1 MWWFRHTH
9 CGRRQEGVRR
19 RTGRAYGGQGH
30 AKDRPGAHR
39 RGRGMAEHFGDGGDG
54 IRRRCARFRNSP
66 PGNNGTIKIDTA
78 VFGGNRNHPH
88 VGCEFFVNFFG
99 YDGGTQQA
107 TLSFEPWAPTRG
119 GVVAERETSWSVPTR
134 TAGNQLDH
142 RYGPVNLSAALAG
155 ITPHPRQGY
164 HVKLTVHVT
173 GSQGADVKHKVFWI
187 EPCVERAAQP
197 RPTPQSPSSPPSGT
211 IGAPSPLRLHLRQ
224 RRRQACRSPPRPRA
238 VTSCHIPRATA
249 AVSPPASSTT
259 VLGEQISPGQ
269 SLARTGMTV
278 IGFLIAAVLC
288 ISAGVVTVR
297 RVGRR
302 TTAR

>member
-1 MWWFRHTH
+1 M
-9 CGRRQEGVRR
+9 
-19 RTGRAYGGQGH
+19 A
-30 AKDRPGAHR
+30 D
-39 RGRGMAEHFGDGGDG
+39 RGMRKTGPVLIVAVAAWLSTSVMAGTAFAAAAHGS
-54 IRRRCARFRNSP
+54 RNAP

-78 VFGGNRNHPH
+78 VFSGNRNHPH

-119 GVVAERETSWSVPTR
+119 GVVAERETSWSVPAR

-155 ITPHPRQGY
+155 ITPHPRQGF

-197 RPTPQSPSSPPSGT
+197 RPTPQSPPSPPS
-211 IGAPSPLRLHLRQ
+211 RKH
-224 RRRQACRSPPRPRA
+224 RSPTP
-238 VTSCHIPRATA
+238 TSLSTTPTANVPLATA
-249 AVSPPASSTT
+249 AAPSSPVATFPAPATAVSPLASSTR

-278 IGFLIAAVLC
+278 IGFLIAAGLS
-288 ISAGVVTVR
+288 IAAGVATVR

>member
-1 MWWFRHTH
+1 M
-9 CGRRQEGVRR
+9 
-19 RTGRAYGGQGH
+19 A
-30 AKDRPGAHR
+30 D
-39 RGRGMAEHFGDGGDG
+39 RGMRKTGPILIVAVVVWLCTSVMAGTAFAAAAHGS
-54 IRRRCARFRNSP
+54 RNAP

-78 VFGGNRNHPH
+78 VFSGNRNHPH

-119 GVVAERETSWSVPTR
+119 GVVAERETSWSVPAR

-142 RYGPVNLSAALAG
+142 RYGPINLSAALAG

-197 RPTPQSPSSPPSGT
+197 RPTPPSPPSRNHRGPT
-211 IGAPSPLRLHLRQ
+211 PNSAAPSGTPTANVPL
-224 RRRQACRSPPRPRA
+224 AAAAAPTSPV
-238 VTSCHIPRATA
+238 VTFPAPAA
-249 AVSPPASSTT
+249 AVSPQASTT
-259 VLGEQISPGQ
+259 RVLGEQISPGQ
-269 SLARTGMTV
+269 SLARTGLTV
-278 IGFLIAAVLC
+278 IGFLIAAGLC
-288 ISAGVVTVR
+288 IAAGIVTVR

>member
-1 MWWFRHTH
+1 MRK
-9 CGRRQEGVRR
+9 
-19 RTGRAYGGQGH
+19 TGPVLIVAVVAWLSTSVIAGT
-30 AKDRPGAHR
+30 AFAAAAH
-39 RGRGMAEHFGDGGDG
+39 GS
-54 IRRRCARFRNSP
+54 RNAP

-78 VFGGNRNHPH
+78 VFSGNRNHPH

-119 GVVAERETSWSVPTR
+119 GVVAQRETSWSVPAR

-197 RPTPQSPSSPPSGT
+197 RPTPRSPSSPPSRNHRART
-211 IGAPSPLRLHLRQ
+211 PTSPAPSGTPTANVPL
-224 RRRQACRSPPRPRA
+224 ATAAAPITTV
-238 VTSCHIPRATA
+238 VTSPAPAA
-249 AVSPPASSTT
+249 AVSPPASSTR

-269 SLARTGMTV
+269 SLARTGMTI
-278 IGFLIAAVLC
+278 IGFLIAAGLC
-288 ISAGVVTVR
+288 IAAGIVTVR